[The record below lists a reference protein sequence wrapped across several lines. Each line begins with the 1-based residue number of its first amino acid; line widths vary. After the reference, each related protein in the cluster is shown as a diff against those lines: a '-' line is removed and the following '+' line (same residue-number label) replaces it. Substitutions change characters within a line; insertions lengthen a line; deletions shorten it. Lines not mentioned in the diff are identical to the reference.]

1 MSIIISINS
10 NCKPLI
16 YEGDSTIKCSHKIP
30 EFISQK
36 LGKELERCSEY
47 GISTTRFLYTL

>member
-1 MSIIISINS
+1 M
-10 NCKPLI
+10 KVTVQL
-16 YEGDSTIKCSHKIP
+16 IKCSHKIP

-47 GISTTRFLYTL
+47 YFAILLYDILKISYGC

>member
-1 MSIIISINS
+1 M
-10 NCKPLI
+10 KVTVQLI
-16 YEGDSTIKCSHKIP
+16 ECSHKIP

-47 GISTTRFLYTL
+47 GISTTRFLYTLVKLN